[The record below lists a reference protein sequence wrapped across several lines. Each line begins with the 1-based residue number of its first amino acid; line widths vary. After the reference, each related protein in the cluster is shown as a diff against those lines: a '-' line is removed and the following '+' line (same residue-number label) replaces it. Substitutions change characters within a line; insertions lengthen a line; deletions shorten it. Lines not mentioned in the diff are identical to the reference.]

1 MSKTDVQPSSIEG
14 IKRLAKA
21 ISKRD
26 SIPHTKA
33 LDTASQVSG
42 FGNFQHARRSLT
54 AYSPKPSPALNAVYI
69 STFWRD
75 SETRMSGRETIQ
87 LFISRPLDELIKPTQ
102 YRYAHKLSRFR
113 RHASD
118 HVIDEYRPDS
128 ASAALARA
136 CAAARVLQFMD
147 ITGLRPSKARVEP
160 REGYSARLP
169 GCDHG
174 SAWYDPVAK
183 HHVGADEPYSG
194 SALSK
199 MAERDAWARKH
210 NWSLARPEWAGM
222 YYPEGG
228 SELFLYADAS
238 KGYSLDG
245 LLKALSNA
253 SSPVVPEN
261 CDRVAIEAHASFVTP
276 GEKAEAEAK
285 LAKDVQRKATSPR
298 GPVTTAKYRLPL
310 SGNLRRRPKAAMPVD
325 VHAKIGA
332 LLKSVLVDMRARPG
346 VYKRVDAVRSELDD
360 WVQCEHD
367 RQTMPDAVFFDLY
380 YGENSA
386 DGKPETGERHIES
399 LRLAQSMLMQHYPDC
414 APVREVMRQ
423 IELAVRSLEKL
434 QRR

>member
-1 MSKTDVQPSSIEG
+1 MSKTDIQPSSIEG

-26 SIPHTKA
+26 AISHTKA
-33 LDTASQVSG
+33 LDSASQVSG
-42 FGNFQHARRSLT
+42 FGNFQHARRSLSNRS
-54 AYSPKPSPALNAVYI
+54 AGAAARHAVYV

-75 SETRMSGRETIQ
+75 SETRNSGRETIRV
-87 LFISRPLDELIKPTQ
+87 FISKPLDELIKPTQ
-102 YRYAHKLSRFR
+102 YRYAHKLGRFR
-113 RHASD
+113 RHAAD

-136 CAAARVLQFMD
+136 CGAARVLQFMD

-169 GCDHG
+169 GSDHG
-174 SAWYDPVAK
+174 STWYDPVAK
-183 HHVGADEPYSG
+183 HHVEADEPYAG

-199 MAERDAWARKH
+199 LAEREAWARKH

-245 LLKALSNA
+245 LLKALSRA
-253 SSPVVPEN
+253 PAAIVPEN
-261 CDRVAIEAHASFVTP
+261 CDRIAIDAHAPFVTP
-276 GEKAEAEAK
+276 GEQSATEAK
-285 LAKDVQRKATSPR
+285 QAKTLHRKAPSPR
-298 GPVTTAKYRLPL
+298 GPKTTVEYRLPL
-310 SGNLRRRPKAAMPVD
+310 SGKLRRRPKAAMRVEA
-325 VHAKIGA
+325 HARIGS
-332 LLKSVLVDMRARPG
+332 LLKGVLVDMRARTG

-367 RQTMPDAVFFDLY
+367 RQAMPDAVFFDLY
-380 YGENSA
+380 YGENSTG
-386 DGKPETGERHIES
+386 GKPKAGEQHIKN
-399 LRLAQSMLMQHYPDC
+399 LRLAQSMLIQHYPDC
-414 APVREVMRQ
+414 APLRALMGK
-423 IELAVRSLEKL
+423 IDLAVASLEKL
-434 QRR
+434 G

>member
-26 SIPHTKA
+26 SITHSKA
-33 LDTASQVSG
+33 LDTASQASG
-42 FGNFQHARRSLT
+42 FGNFQHAHRSLSNRS
-54 AYSPKPSPALNAVYI
+54 ADAAPVRHVVYI

-75 SETRMSGRETIQ
+75 SETRTSGRETIRVF
-87 LFISRPLDELIKPTQ
+87 LSTPLDELIKPTQ
-102 YRYAHKLSRFR
+102 YRYAHKLGRFR

-136 CAAARVLQFMD
+136 CGAARVLQFMD

-169 GCDHG
+169 GHDHG

-183 HHVGADEPYSG
+183 HHVGTDEPYSG

-199 MAERDAWARKH
+199 IAERDAWARKH
-210 NWSLARPEWAGM
+210 NWLLAKPDWAGM

-245 LLKALSNA
+245 LLKALSKA
-253 SSPVVPEN
+253 PSAIVPEN
-261 CDRVAIEAHASFVTP
+261 CDRVAIEAHAPFVTP
-276 GEKAEAEAK
+276 GEKAAAEAK
-285 LAKDVQRKATSPR
+285 RAIDAQRKAPSPR
-298 GPVTTAKYRLPL
+298 SPNTTVEYRLPL
-310 SGNLRRRPKAAMPVD
+310 SGKLRRRPKAAMPVD
-325 VHAKIGA
+325 AHAKIGS
-332 LLKSVLVDMRARPG
+332 LLKGVLIDMRARAG

-367 RQTMPDAVFFDLY
+367 RQAMSDAVFFDLY
-380 YGENSA
+380 YGENSTG
-386 DGKPETGERHIES
+386 GKPETGDQHIEN
-399 LRLAQSMLMQHYPDC
+399 LRLAQATLIRHYPDC
-414 APVREVMRQ
+414 APLRDLMGK
-423 IELAVRSLEKL
+423 IDLAVRSLEKI
-434 QRR
+434 R